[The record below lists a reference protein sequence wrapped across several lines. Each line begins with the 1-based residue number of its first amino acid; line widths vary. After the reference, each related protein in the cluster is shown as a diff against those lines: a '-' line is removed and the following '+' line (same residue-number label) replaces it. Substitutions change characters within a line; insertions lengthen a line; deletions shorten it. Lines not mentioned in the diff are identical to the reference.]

1 MAKKLQR
8 SAPRTATAPSGST
21 TAAGA
26 PRAGPSAAGP
36 VRGGKRKPGRVATQL
51 ITDFTVQLATLTE
64 AGIPIVKS
72 LTILEGQT
80 RPGPFK
86 TVLQDLVEDVSA
98 GTPLSESMAKHPRV
112 FDKLYSSMVRAGEAG
127 GVLDRVL
134 TRQAAFME
142 NAAAV
147 RAKVIG
153 ALIYPAVIVCVAIAV
168 VSAVIVWIIPKF
180 QEIFRSFN
188 IKLPGMTQILLDV
201 SDFTVH
207 YWFIVFGTPIALGL
221 LHGVMMR
228 RSQPYRYR
236 VHGVFLRV
244 PAIGPVISRSLIAS
258 FARTFGTLIQAGVPH
273 LDALSIVRDATG
285 NEVLMAGVEDI
296 RKTVRE
302 GEGIARPMGETGLF
316 DDLVTNMVDVGE
328 ATGELDKMLLKVAD
342 AYEAQVDRKINAM
355 FKLIEPALLILVAGF
370 VGFIVV
376 ALFLPLME
384 IMSQVGNF

>member
-1 MAKKLQR
+1 MARKLQR
-8 SAPRTATAPSGST
+8 TAPRPAAPVASPAAPSAPRQA
-21 TAAGA
+21 
-26 PRAGPSAAGP
+26 REE
-36 VRGGKRKPGRVATQL
+36 GKRKVGRVPRQV

-98 GTPLSESMAKHPRV
+98 GTPLSEAMAKHPRV

-147 RAKVIG
+147 RSKVVG
-153 ALIYPAVIVCVAIAV
+153 AMIYPAVIVCVAIAV

-188 IKLPGMTQILLDV
+188 IKLPPITQILLDV
-201 SDFTVH
+201 SDFTVK
-207 YWFIVFGTPIALGL
+207 YWYLVFGVPIALVL
-221 LHGVMMR
+221 VHGVMM
-228 RSQPYRYR
+228 QQNQVYRYR
-236 VHGVFLRV
+236 VHNLLLKL
-244 PAIGPVISRSLIAS
+244 PAVGPVISRTLIAS

-285 NEVLMAGVEDI
+285 NEVLMAGVENI

-355 FKLIEPALLILVAGF
+355 FKLIEPALLILVAAF

-376 ALFLPLME
+376 ALFLPLMA

>member
-1 MAKKLQR
+1 MARKLQR
-8 SAPRTATAPSGST
+8 TAPRPAAP
-21 TAAGA
+21 AASPTSAGG
-26 PRAGPSAAGP
+26 PRPAREEGQ
-36 VRGGKRKPGRVATQL
+36 RKVGRVPRQV

-72 LTILEGQT
+72 LAILEGQT

-147 RAKVIG
+147 RSKVVG
-153 ALIYPAVIVCVAIAV
+153 AMIYPAVIVCVAIAV

-188 IKLPGMTQILLDV
+188 IKLPPVTQILLDV
-201 SDFTVH
+201 SDFTVK
-207 YWFIVFGTPIALGL
+207 YWYVVFGLPITLVFV
-221 LHGVMMR
+221 HGVMMR
-228 RSQPYRYR
+228 RNQVYRFR
-236 VHGVFLRV
+236 VHMVLLKL
-244 PAIGPVISRSLIAS
+244 PAVGPVISRTLIAS

-285 NEVLMAGVEDI
+285 NEVLMAGVENI

-355 FKLIEPALLILVAGF
+355 FKLIEPALLILVAAF